1 MTTLLKTISLMSIFT
16 FCSLAFAE
24 SLYSN
29 NPQTRLVDSDR
40 DGVIDARDR
49 CPNTKVGARVD
60 NVGCTAV
67 TEKLFT
73 VQLNVL
79 FDSGKTIVKPRFYSE
94 LKELANFLNKNPSAS
109 VVIEG
114 HTDNV
119 GSEEINKS
127 LSQQRANAIADVLV
141 DNFRIRQYRVKG
153 IGFGETR
160 PIESNDTEVGREKN
174 RRVVAEVFA
183 KEQQVQERWT
193 IYSVDKSLTSHR
205 VIKY

>member
-1 MTTLLKTISLMSIFT
+1 MTTLLKTIGLMSILT
-16 FCSLAFAE
+16 FCSLSFAE
-24 SLYSN
+24 SLYSS
-29 NPQTRLVDSDR
+29 NPQTRLLDSDR

-79 FDSGKTIVKPRFYSE
+79 FDSGKTIVKPRFYPE
-94 LKELANFLNKNPSAS
+94 LKELADFLNANPSAS

-119 GSEEINKS
+119 GSDVLNKS

-141 DNFRIRQYRVKG
+141 DSFRIREFRVKG

-160 PIESNDTEVGREKN
+160 PIESNDTEAGREKN

-193 IYSVDKSLTSHR
+193 IYSVDKNTTYSYTTR
-205 VIKY
+205 Y

>member
-1 MTTLLKTISLMSIFT
+1 MM
-16 FCSLAFAE
+16 FCSASFAE
-24 SLYSN
+24 SLYSS
-29 NPQTRLVDSDR
+29 NPQTRLLDSDR

-49 CPNTKVGARVD
+49 CPNTKFGARVD

-79 FDSGKTIVKPRFYSE
+79 FDSGKTIVKPRFYPE
-94 LKELANFLNKNPSAS
+94 LKELADFLNANPTAS

-119 GSEEINKS
+119 GSDELNKS

-141 DNFRIRQYRVKG
+141 DSFRIREYRVKG

-193 IYSVDKSLTSHR
+193 IYSVDKNTASSYSSR
-205 VIKY
+205 Y